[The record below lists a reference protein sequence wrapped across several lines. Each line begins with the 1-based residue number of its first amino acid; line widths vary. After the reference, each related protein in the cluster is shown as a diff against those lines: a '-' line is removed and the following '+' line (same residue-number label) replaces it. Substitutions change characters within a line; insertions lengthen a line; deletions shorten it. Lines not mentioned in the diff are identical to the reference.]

1 MIDIEFPKL
10 YKKEFTDEMG
20 DWLDEHMPN
29 PPLPEQQRW
38 ELGRSEDGRYGFR
51 FYNDHDATHFLLVWG

>member
-1 MIDIEFPKL
+1 MIDVECKQI
-10 YKKEFTDEMG
+10 YKNNMAIG

-51 FYNDHDATHFLLVWG
+51 FYNDYDATHFLLVWG